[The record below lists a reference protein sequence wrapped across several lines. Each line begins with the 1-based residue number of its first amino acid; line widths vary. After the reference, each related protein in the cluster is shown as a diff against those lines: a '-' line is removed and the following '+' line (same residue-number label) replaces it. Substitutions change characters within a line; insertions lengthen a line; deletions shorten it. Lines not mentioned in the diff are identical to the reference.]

1 MEPNFSLLKLAF
13 KNGDRFFT
21 GLKLGLLE
29 VKAIDCLKI
38 NLFKFLIAFGEL
50 NIFDLEV
57 FEVSGEYFVIV
68 PDSSS
73 VHMILVNFLL

>member
-50 NIFDLEV
+50 NIFEV